1 MAAFER
7 GKVALLQHMMSR
19 VKARLWPR
27 RREQARSCKQ
37 PGSEALEQRPTEAG
51 VVEAL
56 LQAMAS
62 TGRWPPCR
70 ECCRGAVEPLRPQP
84 VASTREV
91 SSSAPTAEE
100 LAEVP
105 AESQTCEEVL
115 RSLC

>member
-27 RREQARSCKQ
+27 RREQAWSCKQ

-56 LQAMAS
+56 LQAMA
-62 TGRWPPCR
+62 
-70 ECCRGAVEPLRPQP
+70 LR
-84 VASTREV
+84 
-91 SSSAPTAEE
+91 
-100 LAEVP
+100 
-105 AESQTCEEVL
+105 
-115 RSLC
+115 